1 MKKKILLWLLLF
13 SWMCVIFLF
22 SSQDADASSRLSS
35 GILHRFVLT
44 LLPETAAADQELVH
58 TLEFL
63 LRKAAHMTEYA
74 ILAILAFA
82 QLRQYIPANFRKAN
96 QQHRDMQAKKDPA
109 SLLQRPFFQLLLVCC
124 FVFLYACT
132 DEFHQR
138 FSSGRSGNLKDVL
151 IDTTG
156 GLLGGLF
163 FLLCSYIHQSL
174 VIKREAK
181 AHSASQR

>member
-1 MKKKILLWLLLF
+1 MKKKLLLWLLLL
-13 SWMCVIFLF
+13 SWMAVIFLF
-22 SSQDADASSRLSS
+22 SAQNADTSSRLSS
-35 GILHRFVLT
+35 GILHRFVLAF
-44 LLPETAAADQELVH
+44 LPEKAASNQELIH
-58 TLEFL
+58 MLEFL

-74 ILAILAFA
+74 ILAILSFA
-82 QLRQYIPANFRKAN
+82 LLRQYSPIVRKTSRN
-96 QQHRDMQAKKDPA
+96 HREMQTKKVPA
-109 SLLQRPFFQLLLVCC
+109 SLLQQPLFQLLLVCC

-163 FLLCSYIHQSL
+163 FLLCSHIHRSL
-174 VIKREAK
+174 AIKRNTK
-181 AHSASQR
+181 

>member
-1 MKKKILLWLLLF
+1 MKKKLLLWLLLIG
-13 SWMCVIFLF
+13 WMFVIFLF
-22 SSQDADASSRLSS
+22 SAQNADTSSRLSS
-35 GILHRFVLT
+35 GILHRFVLS
-44 LLPETAAADQELVH
+44 LLPESAVANQELVH

-82 QLRQYIPANFRKAN
+82 QLRQYIPVNLGKTDRKHGEI
-96 QQHRDMQAKKDPA
+96 QKKKA
-109 SLLQRPFFQLLLVCC
+109 SVLLLHRPFFQLLLVCC

-138 FSSGRSGNLKDVL
+138 FISGRSGNLRDVL

-163 FLLCSYIHQSL
+163 FLLCAHLYQSACARNRN
-174 VIKREAK
+174 KRK
-181 AHSASQR
+181 QKST

>member
-22 SSQDADASSRLSS
+22 SAQDADASSRLSS
-35 GILHRFVLT
+35 GVLHRFVLN
-44 LLPETAAADQELVH
+44 LLPKTAAADQELVH

-82 QLRQYIPANFRKAN
+82 QLRQYIPNFRKAGRN
-96 QQHRDMQAKKDPA
+96 HRDMQAKKGPA
-109 SLLQRPFFQLLLVCC
+109 SLLQQPFFQLLLVCC

-163 FLLCSYIHQSL
+163 FLLCSHIHRSL
-174 VIKREAK
+174 AVKRDTK
-181 AHSASQR
+181 APGASRR